1 MKKKNQLIIFGTGQ
15 HAKICIDNIEDQ
27 NKYKIFGLVTNKK
40 DEVNKSVNGYKI
52 VCSDDDLK
60 KLISENKDI
69 KNYFLGIGPSSGS
82 MQKRFNMYTKLDK
95 MLNPVNIIHP
105 LSSISRHSKI
115 GKGNLIE
122 AYTKIGNNTT
132 LGNHCYL
139 SSFSC
144 INHDQKI
151 SDNVLISGHVG
162 LTGTSVGSGTIISE
176 GALVGFKKKIGKH
189 CFIAE
194 NSFVNR
200 NIPDNTLVTGNPPKL
215 IKINKKIL
223 KMLSNT
229 LLKTISNNK

>member
-144 INHDQKI
+144 IRI
-151 SDNVLISGHVG
+151 SPVS
-162 LTGTSVGSGTIISE
+162 
-176 GALVGFKKKIGKH
+176 
-189 CFIAE
+189 
-194 NSFVNR
+194 
-200 NIPDNTLVTGNPPKL
+200 TLF
-215 IKINKKIL
+215 
-223 KMLSNT
+223 
-229 LLKTISNNK
+229 